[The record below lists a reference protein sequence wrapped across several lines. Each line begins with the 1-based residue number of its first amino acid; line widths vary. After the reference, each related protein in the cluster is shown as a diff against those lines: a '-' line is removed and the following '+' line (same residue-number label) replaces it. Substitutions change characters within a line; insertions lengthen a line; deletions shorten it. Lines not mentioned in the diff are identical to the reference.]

1 MRRLLFTAAA
11 GDQELIDPDDAA
23 SIAGLG
29 FEWSGLDGAEAE
41 SDLRNSV
48 SSGVG
53 PPESNADHVPA

>member
-1 MRRLLFTAAA
+1 VRRLLFTAAA
-11 GDQELIDPDDAA
+11 GDPGLTDPDDAV
-23 SIAGLG
+23 SISGLG
-29 FEWSGLDGAEAE
+29 FEWSGLDEADAD